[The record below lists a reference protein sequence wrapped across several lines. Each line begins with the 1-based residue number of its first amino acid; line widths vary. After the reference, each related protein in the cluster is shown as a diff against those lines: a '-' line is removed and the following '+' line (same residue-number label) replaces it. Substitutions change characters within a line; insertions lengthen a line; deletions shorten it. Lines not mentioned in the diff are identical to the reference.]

1 MQRFLGFM
9 LISLLLLACGQTTGQ
24 QIESAASVAQVAQ
37 TEPTD
42 EPTAKPTRT
51 PRPTNTP
58 RPTAKPKPTRTPR
71 PTATATPI
79 PEPVVLSGVG
89 QTVTDAFMPPSAV
102 SIIKLTHTGRRNF
115 IVKAYNAEG
124 DESYLVNEIGRY
136 AGSRVLYGD
145 SSSFLEIDADGEW
158 TAEIVPIGLEASAAD
173 GLSGTGDLVSGLFM
187 PNQEG
192 PIPFN
197 FTHNGDSNFIVQ
209 VTCQGGMDYAQNEI
223 GAVDGSAIVKFSEGP
238 CLWDVQ
244 ADGDWTISPK

>member
-24 QIESAASVAQVAQ
+24 NIESAANEIQVAQ
-37 TEPTD
+37 AVPTD
-42 EPTAKPTRT
+42 KPTPKPTAK

-79 PEPVVLSGVG
+79 PEPVILTGVG
-89 QTVTDAFMPPSAV
+89 QTVTDAFMPPSPV

-115 IVKAYNAEG
+115 IVKAYTDGG
-124 DESYLVNEIGRY
+124 DESYLVNEIGNY
-136 AGSRVLYGD
+136 TGSRVLYGD
-145 SSSFLEIDADGEW
+145 SSSFLEINADGEW
-158 TAEIVPIGLEASAAD
+158 TAEIVPIGFEAAAAN
-173 GLSGTGDLVSGLFM
+173 GFSGTGDMVSGLFM
-187 PNQEG
+187 PSKEG
-192 PIPFN
+192 PIPFQ
-197 FTHNGDSNFIVQ
+197 FSHNGDSNFIVQ

-244 ADGDWTISPK
+244 ADGAWTISPK

>member
-9 LISLLLLACGQTTGQ
+9 FISLLLLACGQTAGQ
-24 QIESAASVAQVAQ
+24 NIESAANEMQVAQ
-37 TEPTD
+37 AVPTD
-42 EPTAKPTRT
+42 KPTPKATAK

-79 PEPVVLSGVG
+79 PEPVILSGVG
-89 QTVTDAFMPPSAV
+89 QTVTDPFMPPSPV

-115 IVKAYNAEG
+115 IVKAYTGN

-136 AGSRVLYGD
+136 TGSRVLYGD
-145 SSSFLEIDADGEW
+145 SSSFLEINADGEW
-158 TAEIVPIGLEASAAD
+158 TVEIVPIALDQAAAN
-173 GLSGTGDLVSGLFM
+173 GFSGTGDLVSGLFM
-187 PNQEG
+187 PSKEG
-192 PIPFN
+192 PIPFQ
-197 FTHNGDSNFIVQ
+197 FSHNGDSNFIVQ

-223 GAVDGSAIVKFSEGP
+223 GTVDGSAIVKFSEGP